1 MLNVVSQRRMSETI
15 CEVSENNTWY
25 TPHCLCLLIV
35 SAPVGSVP
43 AHSVGAIHGMSGT
56 GSYLPCPA
64 WCLMSH
70 SEPEPEGWGRDGPPC
85 PAEWPGSVWPPV
97 TAQPRSEPEPPES
110 SVWSGAGANIYR
122 WCETVFRVLQFL
134 YFDIWRDA
142 LSNCANKMKTFLNRV
157 CAGFQKRITVVKT
170 IM

>member
-1 MLNVVSQRRMSETI
+1 MFAHKHQD
-15 CEVSENNTWY
+15 
-25 TPHCLCLLIV
+25 
-35 SAPVGSVP
+35 SANGSVP
-43 AHSVGAIHGMSGT
+43 VRSVGAIHGMSGT

-70 SEPEPEGWGRDGPPC
+70 SEPEPEGWGRDGPQC

-97 TAQPRSEPEPPES
+97 TAQPRSEPEPPEPECDQKPEPEPEQECDQEPEPEP
-110 SVWSGAGANIYR
+110 IYR